1 MANLVNTKYNKQH
14 LLTNSLLSGLQLLG
28 FDIKTN
34 AEVTKTKFDC
44 NLFSKPN
51 SKVFDVII
59 HFLLCKLDPEK
70 ASKLFAKCW
79 PVVLAEQQ
87 KGKPYILLKF
97 YINIHT

>member
-51 SKVFDVII
+51 SKDSCSAQKSLRNGAVD
-59 HFLLCKLDPEK
+59 K
-70 ASKLFAKCW
+70 ATC
-79 PVVLAEQQ
+79 
-87 KGKPYILLKF
+87 
-97 YINIHT
+97 